1 MNSRKIYGKFLWS
14 TLSRLLKL
22 SCLNR
27 LQDKLLVDVRNY
39 RPRRDL
45 VHQIRILLL
54 GPTGAGKSSF
64 FNSVKSVFRGHVTHQ
79 ALVGSDTTG
88 VSDKVCPFKIT
99 QPLLL
104 CSSSLVLKSLLL
116 IHFIPCRLYLHL
128 QLKICSLKI
137 AFFSSVVQ
145 DIFH

>member
-1 MNSRKIYGKFLWS
+1 MVSS
-14 TLSRLLKL
+14 CDVLSVNRLHERLLHDMKTY
-22 SCLNR
+22 SP
-27 LQDKLLVDVRNY
+27 Y
-39 RPRRDL
+39 GGL

-88 VSDKVCPFKIT
+88 VSDKVCPFKVT

-104 CSSSLVLKSLLL
+104 CSS
-116 IHFIPCRLYLHL
+116 
-128 QLKICSLKI
+128 
-137 AFFSSVVQ
+137 
-145 DIFH
+145 